1 MFSHWKTLFTRWRP
15 RGYGRRS
22 PVVLINGLAEQA
34 ESWFRNDWYWRRTFE
49 VHMPNILAY
58 RGAALHRRIDSGLP
72 VSVDYLVEQLHL
84 YLDSFVQSPPYHLVA
99 ASLGGKVAI
108 EFAARYPNLVDRIV
122 LLCPSGLGDEE
133 KLPVVEG
140 LRRNDTRGLVTS
152 IFYNERLVDERLL
165 NYYQQHFS
173 DRRWRSGLLRAIRGT
188 MDHGVRDQLPH
199 VSQPTLLISGRED
212 RIVDP
217 RHAKEAAELL
227 PNCRYVS
234 IPRCGHAPQM
244 EKAGFINRLVAHFLS
259 ATLPAPRRAA
269 VVADV
274 PQGV

>member
-1 MFSHWKTLFTRWRP
+1 MFSHWKTWLTHLRSQS
-15 RGYGRRS
+15 YSRRS
-22 PVVLINGLAEQA
+22 PLVLINGLAEQA
-34 ESWFRNDWYWRRTFE
+34 ESWFRSDWYWRRTFD

-108 EFAARYPNLVDRIV
+108 EYAVRYPDEVDRLV
-122 LLCPSGLGDEE
+122 LLCPSGLGEEE
-133 KLPVVEG
+133 KLPVIEG
-140 LRRNDTRGLVTS
+140 LRRSDTRGLVAS
-152 IFYNERLVDERLL
+152 IFHNERHVDERMLGFFKER
-165 NYYQQHFS
+165 FS
-173 DRRWRSGLLRAIRGT
+173 DRLWRAGLLRTIRGT
-188 MDHGVRDQLPH
+188 MEHCVRDRLPQ

-217 RHAKEAAELL
+217 RLAAEAAELL

-244 EKAGFINRLVAHFLS
+244 ERAGFINRLVTHFLQADLS
-259 ATLPAPRRAA
+259 AARRTAS
-269 VVADV
+269 VASISQEV
-274 PQGV
+274 